1 RRRRRPI
8 TLKRRRS
15 LRRILITM
23 ELTVAHQFD
32 DLEQQQE
39 AVTLGMWVFLATEI
53 LFFGA
58 MFLGYSIYRS
68 MYHVTFGAA
77 SRHLDIMWGTVN
89 TAVLLCS
96 SLSMAMAVHEAQMNN
111 RRG

>member
-1 RRRRRPI
+1 
-8 TLKRRRS
+8 
-15 LRRILITM
+15 M

-39 AVTLGMWVFLATEI
+39 AVTLGMWVFLSTEI

-68 MYHVTFGAA
+68 MYHVTFDAA
-77 SRHLDIMWGTVN
+77 SRHLDVFWGTVN
-89 TAVLLCS
+89 TAILLCS
-96 SLSMAMAVHEAQMNN
+96 SLSMAMAVREVQMNN
-111 RRG
+111 RRGLIRFLLI